1 MARLI
6 YTALASLD
14 GYIED
19 KDGGFDWAIPDEEV
33 HAFVNELERPVG
45 TQLLGRRMYEVLS
58 YWETVPVTGQ
68 PAHIADFAQIW
79 RAADKIV
86 YSQTLEAATTARTRV
101 ERDFD
106 PEAVRQLKA
115 SSDGDLSV
123 GGPALAAHAFAAGLV
138 DEIHLF
144 LSPVLVGGGKQ
155 ALPEGTTLTLELV
168 DERRFG
174 NGTVYLRHR
183 VAA

>member
-1 MARLI
+1 MAELI

-19 KDGGFDWAIPDEEV
+19 AGGRFDWAQPDEEV
-33 HAFVNELERPVG
+33 HAFVNDLERPVA

-58 YWETVPVTGQ
+58 YWETVPLDGQ
-68 PAHIADFAQIW
+68 PAHIVDFAQIW
-79 RAADKIV
+79 RAADKLV
-86 YSQTLEAATTARTRV
+86 YSKTLEAATTARTRV

-115 SSDGDLSV
+115 SADGHLSV
-123 GGPALAAHAFAAGLV
+123 GGPALAAHAFEAGLV

-144 LSPVLVGGGKQ
+144 LSPVLVGSGKH
-155 ALPEGTTLTLELV
+155 ALPERARLTLELL

>member
-1 MARLI
+1 MAELI

-19 KDGGFDWAIPDEEV
+19 TGGRFDWAQPDAEV
-33 HAFVNELERPVG
+33 HAFVNDLERPVG

-58 YWETVPVTGQ
+58 YWETVPLAGQ
-68 PAHIADFAQIW
+68 PAHIVDFAQIW

-86 YSQTLEAATTARTRV
+86 YSKTLEAATTARTRV
-101 ERDFD
+101 EKNFD

-115 SSDGDLSV
+115 SADGDLSV
-123 GGPALAAHAFAAGLV
+123 GGPALAAHAFEAGLV

-144 LSPVLVGGGKQ
+144 LSPVLVGGGKH
-155 ALPEGTTLTLELV
+155 ALPEGASLTLELL
-168 DERRFG
+168 DEQRFG

-183 VAA
+183 VVP

>member
-19 KDGGFDWAIPDEEV
+19 EGGRFDWAAPDEEV
-33 HAFVNELERPVG
+33 HAFVNDLERPVG
-45 TQLLGRRMYEVLS
+45 THLLGRRMYEVLS
-58 YWETVPVTGQ
+58 YWETVSLDGQ
-68 PAHIADFAQIW
+68 PPYIRDFAQIW

-86 YSQTLEAATTARTRV
+86 YSKTLATAPTARTRV

-115 SSDGDLSV
+115 SAERDLTV
-123 GGPALAAHAFAAGLV
+123 GGPALAAHAFEAALV
-138 DEIHLF
+138 DEVHLF
-144 LSPVLVGGGKQ
+144 LSPVLVGGGKR
-155 ALPEGTTLTLELV
+155 ALPDGVHRRLELL

-174 NGTVYLRHR
+174 NGTVYLRYR
-183 VAA
+183 API

>member
-1 MARLI
+1 MAELI

-14 GYIED
+14 GYVED
-19 KDGGFDWAIPDEEV
+19 EGGRFDWAQPDEEV
-33 HAFVNELERPVG
+33 HAFVNDLERPVG

-58 YWETVPVTGQ
+58 YWETVPLAGQ
-68 PAHIADFAQIW
+68 PAHIVDFAQIW

-86 YSQTLEAATTARTRV
+86 YSMTLEAATTARTRV
-101 ERDFD
+101 ERNFD

-115 SSDGDLSV
+115 SADGDLSV
-123 GGPALAAHAFAAGLV
+123 GGPALAAHAFEAGLV

-144 LSPVLVGGGKQ
+144 LSPVLVGGGKH
-155 ALPEGTTLTLELV
+155 ALPEGASLTLELL
-168 DERRFG
+168 DEQRFG

-183 VAA
+183 VVP